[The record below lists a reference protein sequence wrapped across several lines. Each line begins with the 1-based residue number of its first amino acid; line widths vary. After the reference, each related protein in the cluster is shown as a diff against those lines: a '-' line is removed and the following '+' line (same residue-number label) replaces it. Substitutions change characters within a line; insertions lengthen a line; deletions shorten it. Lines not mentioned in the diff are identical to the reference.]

1 MSKNI
6 AEIKV
11 NTVIHCHSGVYKNI
25 YLLWK
30 NKNLVK
36 YKREFLNNYIEEYII
51 LIIKFKTAVLTGIV

>member
-11 NTVIHCHSGVYKNI
+11 NTVIHCHSVVYKNI

-36 YKREFLNNYIEEYII
+36 YKPEFLNN
-51 LIIKFKTAVLTGIV
+51 